1 MTAVNT
7 LAVESRER
15 AGKGAAR
22 AVRRSGRVPGVIY
35 GARQDPALISV
46 DPRDLMRELGR
57 TGFFARL
64 FDLAF
69 GEKKERALARDVQF
83 DPVTDRP
90 IHVDFLRV
98 SDDTTLKVEVPVLF
112 LNQGASPGLKR
123 GGVLNIVR
131 HEVELICRADAIP
144 EKLEGDLTG
153 LEIGDSLHIS
163 MIPLPPGV
171 RPSIARDFTV
181 ATIAAP
187 SAVKAEAAEA
197 AAAAAAALAA
207 AAEPVEGEEAAE
219 GEAATKEGEA
229 ASEKKDDKKKE

>member
-1 MTAVNT
+1 MTAVDT
-7 LAVESRER
+7 LTVESRER

-22 AVRRSGRVPGVIY
+22 AVRRSGRIPAVVY
-35 GARQDPALISV
+35 GARQDPALISL
-46 DPRDLMRELGR
+46 DPRDLMRELER

-64 FDLAF
+64 FDLAI
-69 GEKKERALARDVQF
+69 GGKKERALARDVQF

-98 SDDTTLKVEVPVLF
+98 SDDTTLKVEVPVVF
-112 LNQGASPGLKR
+112 LNQGVSPGLKR

-131 HEVELICRADAIP
+131 HEIELICRADAIP
-144 EKLEGDLTG
+144 AKLEGDLTG
-153 LEIGDSLHIS
+153 LDIGDSLHIS
-163 MIPLPPGV
+163 MIPLPAGV
-171 RPSIARDFTV
+171 KPTIARDFTV

-207 AAEPVEGEEAAE
+207 AAVPAEGEEGAE
-219 GEAATKEGEA
+219 GEAPKEGEA
-229 ASEKKDDKKKE
+229 ADEKKDEKKKD